1 MTAYHL
7 YTRTKP
13 VRWYDP
19 FRLDDSTPP
28 QSEVQTL
35 HTNPQACVYSLL
47 QNSKRL
53 SAERSA

>member
-19 FRLDDSTPP
+19 FRFEESTPS
-28 QSEVQTL
+28 QCEVQTL